1 MKIYPSLKIYLDKSP
16 IHGLG
21 VFASQ
26 PIKIGEIV
34 EVCPVVDL
42 GMSPNESSTILIHY
56 RFNWPQG
63 NDWTTQIVPTG
74 YGMLYNHSDN
84 PNSSWRSNLE
94 NNTFEFYAIKEIN
107 PNEEIF
113 TYYGDMSYW
122 SDGRTH
128 TNVT

>member
-26 PIKIGEIV
+26 PIKTGEIV

-63 NDWTTQIVPTG
+63 VEWQEQVIAFG
-74 YGMLYNHSDN
+74 YGGLYNHS
-84 PNSSWRSNLE
+84 E
-94 NNTFEFYAIKEIN
+94 NANA
-107 PNEEIF
+107 
-113 TYYGDMSYW
+113 YW
-122 SDGRTH
+122 VISE
-128 TNVT
+128 NVQHLALAG